1 MQLLAGPQDD
11 PFVPL
16 NCSGRGGA
24 HRNSKRRALGYAET
38 EVIQGLI
45 SQTVLPFLNPS
56 GNGKRGEN

>member
-1 MQLLAGPQDD
+1 MIHL
-11 PFVPL
+11 FPL

-24 HRNSKRRALGYAET
+24 HRNSKRKALGYAET